1 MSIPIVH
8 LALLNE
14 RDVVQS
20 RQRAREV
27 AAALGLDNQDQIRL
41 ATATSEIA
49 RNAFRYARNGRVS
62 FALALDS
69 PQRLEV
75 TVTDSGPGIQNL
87 KEILD
92 GRYKSET
99 GLGKGLIGTRRL
111 MDEFEIETVP
121 TGTTVRMAKIIPVGR
136 GGWTLRT
143 ARDLNRKLQTRV
155 SESPYE
161 EIEQQNQELLK
172 TLEELRSRQEEL
184 ELLNRELEDTNR
196 GVVALYAELD
206 ERADYLRR
214 ASELK
219 TRFLSNVSHEFRTPL
234 HSIVSLARLLMDRID
249 GDLSLEQM
257 RQVRYIESSARDLQ
271 EMVNDLLDLAKVE
284 AGKVRIRPKRF
295 EVQEL
300 FSALKGMLKPL
311 LADNSSVDLFFE
323 ETSELGPLHTDEGKV
338 SQILRNLISNALKF
352 TPKGRVSVSAQKLEN
367 GEVLFQVADT
377 GIGIAPEHHEDIFHE
392 FSQVDG
398 PLQDRHRGTGLGLPL
413 CRNLAMLLGG
423 EIWLESELGRGSTF
437 HVRIPANYVGE
448 SIHADDSAALPA
460 PEFHR
465 APVLFLEDT
474 AETALLFESYLRPT
488 EFQPIL
494 ASTIEQAE
502 LWINRHKPAAVVTD
516 VYLGSDESWGF
527 VARLREQLPDVP
539 VIVTSI
545 FDRTRAAF
553 LQGASLFLAK
563 PLDRDVLL
571 RELRRLTAQSGTR
584 RVLLVDDNEVSRYI
598 LREVLD
604 QPWIDFREAG
614 NGTEALAALN
624 ESLPDALILDLLM
637 PDISGFE
644 ILRQLRA
651 QPGTA
656 ALPVLIYTSKR
667 LTDAEKAQLEAWQAR
682 VVRKED
688 VSSRLSAQ
696 PFLDWLRTAGV
707 HPQTREAAA
716 PHSPKQEPPTG
727 DQEPQPEIKEPPP
740 EDQKP
745 APEIKEPQQED
756 PPAQE
761 SLVQESPARESLN
774 QEPPHEQRV

>member
-8 LALLNE
+8 LALLSE

-62 FALALDS
+62 FALELDS

-75 TVTDSGPGIQNL
+75 TVTDSGPGILNL

-121 TGTTVRMAKIIPVGR
+121 AGTTVRMAKIIPVSR
-136 GGWTLRT
+136 GSWTLRT

-155 SESPYE
+155 SDSPYE

-249 GDLSLEQM
+249 GDLGPEQV
-257 RQVRYIESSARDLQ
+257 RQVSYIESSARDLQ

-311 LADNSSVDLFFE
+311 LADNSSVELLFE
-323 ETSELGPLHTDEGKV
+323 ETNELGALHTDEGKV

-377 GIGIAPEHHEDIFHE
+377 GIGIAPEHHEDIFRE

-413 CRNLAMLLGG
+413 CRNLALLLGG
-423 EIWLESELGRGSTF
+423 EIWLESQPGHGSTF
-437 HVRIPANYVGE
+437 FVKIPANYVGE
-448 SIHADDSAALPA
+448 SIQAEDSAALPA

-465 APVLFLEDT
+465 APVLYLEDT
-474 AETALLFESYLRPT
+474 PETALLFESYLRPT

-494 ASTIEQAE
+494 ASTIDQAE
-502 LWINRHKPAAVVTD
+502 LWINRHKPAAVVAD
-516 VYLGSDESWGF
+516 VYLGSDETWGF
-527 VARLREQLPDVP
+527 VARLREQMPDVP

-545 FDRTRAAF
+545 FDRGRAAF
-553 LQGASLFLAK
+553 LQGASLFLPK
-563 PLDRDVLL
+563 PFGRDVLL

-584 RVLLVDDNEVSRYI
+584 RVLLVDDNEVARYI

-604 QPWIDFREAG
+604 RPWIEFREAG
-614 NGTEALAALN
+614 NGAEALAALN

-707 HPQTREAAA
+707 HPQTRETSA
-716 PHSPKQEPPTG
+716 PERENQEPRQEIKISQPENLRPQPKNLEPQPKNLDSKQEGTPAIEPPTG
-727 DQEPQPEIKEPPP
+727 K
-740 EDQKP
+740 
-745 APEIKEPQQED
+745 
-756 PPAQE
+756 
-761 SLVQESPARESLN
+761 
-774 QEPPHEQRV
+774 QRA